1 MRPPSEGN
9 CVVCFV
15 GTSDNTPH
23 FANTTNKSSS
33 RSEKY
38 HQRKRLRH
46 KLSYRDKRP
55 QGGHMVMIFS
65 SIVRLFRTIFIVL
78 KQLLTLSKTKVT
90 CD

>member
-23 FANTTNKSSS
+23 FTNTTNKSSS

-46 KLSYRDKRP
+46 KLIYRDKRP

>member
-1 MRPPSEGN
+1 MRPPSESD

-15 GTSDNTPH
+15 GTSDNTGH
-23 FANTTNKSSS
+23 FANTTSRNNS

-38 HQRKRLRH
+38 YQRKRFRH
-46 KLSYRDKRP
+46 KLIYRDKRP
-55 QGGHMVMIFS
+55 QGGRMVMIFS

-90 CD
+90 YD